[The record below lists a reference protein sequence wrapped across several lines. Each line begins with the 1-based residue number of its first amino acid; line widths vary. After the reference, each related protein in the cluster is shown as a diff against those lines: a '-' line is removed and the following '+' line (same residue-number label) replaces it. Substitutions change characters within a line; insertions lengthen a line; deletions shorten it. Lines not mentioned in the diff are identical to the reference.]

1 MSEFEYKLKETTTRL
16 EQQLAE
22 EQPTRLKAEQAA
34 QSAQTKSND
43 EIGKLKKET
52 AELREQPKNGWCAI
66 L

>member
-1 MSEFEYKLKETTTRL
+1 M
-16 EQQLAE
+16 AE
-22 EQPTRLKAEQAA
+22 EEAARLKAEQAT

>member
-1 MSEFEYKLKETTTRL
+1 FEYKLKETTRL

-22 EQPTRLKAEQAA
+22 EQATRLKAEQAA